1 MGYDPK
7 ATLIKK
13 QYKTMANGDKLFLKL
28 MKQAI
33 EQGNRQSNY
42 RRQKSGDDKQITQR
56 RLQTVTRL

>member
-28 MKQAI
+28 MKHAI
-33 EQGNRQSNY
+33 EQGNRQSNF
-42 RRQKSGDDKQITQR
+42 RRQKSDDAK
-56 RLQTVTRL
+56 

>member
-13 QYKTMANGDKLFLKL
+13 QYKTMANGDKNFLKL

-33 EQGNRQSNY
+33 EQNNRQSNF
-42 RRQKSGDDKQITQR
+42 RRQKSDDDK
-56 RLQTVTRL
+56 